1 MNPFNLA
8 GPEFLLFYVIFSAAL
23 LIGACI
29 YWHVRTSRADVP
41 VLTNPYEIAYLR
53 GGPAE
58 AIRVAVIGLIERGV
72 LTADELRVVRT
83 VEGGEAGISD
93 RFERKIAEYF
103 STRGAADTAA
113 KSDALQ
119 ALLQPFKERLER
131 DGLILNE
138 ELSAIRNWL
147 MAGVLS
153 SLWIVSMT
161 KIAIA
166 LGRGKGNVLF
176 LVIFT
181 VVATLIAIGLLGSK
195 ERTAACDAALERLR
209 EFHRTELNLNLSGN
223 EMLLYAAVFGAAAA
237 PVAAN
242 PYHRPPSE
250 GGGSGCGTSGF
261 GCGSGG
267 DGGGGGCGG
276 CGGGGD

>member
-1 MNPFNLA
+1 VNPFNLA
-8 GPEFLLFYVIFSAAL
+8 GPEFLLFYLIFSVTVL
-23 LIGACI
+23 TGACI

-53 GGPAE
+53 DGPSE

-83 VEGGEAGISD
+83 VEGREAGLID

-119 ALLQPFKERLER
+119 ALLQPIKERLER

-138 ELSAIRNWL
+138 ELSAIRTWL
-147 MAGVLS
+147 TAGVLS
-153 SLWIVSMT
+153 SLWIVSLT

-166 LGRGKGNVLF
+166 LDRGKSNVLF

-181 VVATLIAIGLLGSK
+181 VVAAFISIQLFFRK
-195 ERTAACDAALERLR
+195 ERTAAGDAALERLR
-209 EFHRTELNLNLSGN
+209 ELHRTELNLNLTGN

-242 PYHRPPSE
+242 PYHRPPE
-250 GGGSGCGTSGF
+250 AGGGSGCGTSGG

-267 DGGGGGCGG
+267 GGGGGCGG